1 MKKKHFSFD
10 SSDRETSLHGILWLP
25 DGNPKMILQISHGM
39 TEYIER
45 YDEFGEFMANKGVLV
60 IGNDHLGH
68 GMSVTEGDKYG
79 YFASA
84 DGYEK
89 VIHD

>member
-1 MKKKHFSFD
+1 MKKRHFSFD
-10 SSDRETSLHGILWLP
+10 SSDGETSLHGILWIP

-79 YFASA
+79 YFAAA
-84 DGYEK
+84 DGY
-89 VIHD
+89 